1 MNPGVAVYCFF
12 ILSGFYITMGL
23 NERYTGPGSTKAFY
37 FGRFLRLWP
46 TYLLSLVIIAPTGM
60 IAYTFWRAAE
70 LPIPAFLGILF
81 SNVFIIGQDIF
92 AHLSFEGNQV
102 RFSQFGVDPNHNG
115 TSYMLNLPAWSLAIE
130 CVFYAAAPFIVR
142 SFART
147 VTFLMVGLVYTSV
160 WLNFFPAII
169 TQYRVD
175 LYYPFPAL
183 LFGLG
188 SMGYWLYRRADMS
201 KTAQY
206 LLFAIIT
213 CVLLQTNVNKAG
225 VIYLLLAFGVGFL
238 FEKTQNSKIDR
249 VLGDLSYPVYI
260 LQIPVFSLLRTSG
273 FTPSP
278 TAAILTVFGV
288 SILAVYLVERP
299 IERLRKAYVDK
310 ALARQAGQRIPSTSA
325 IDVAS

>member
-46 TYLLSLVIIAPTGM
+46 TYLLSLVILAPTGM
-60 IAYTFWRAAE
+60 IAYTFWRASE
-70 LPIPAFLGILF
+70 LPVPAFVGVLF
-81 SNVFIIGQDIF
+81 SNLFVIGQDIF
-92 AHLSFEGNQV
+92 AHLSFVGNQV

-115 TSYMLNLPAWSLAIE
+115 TTYMLNLPAWSLAIE

-147 VTFLMVGLVYTSV
+147 VTFLMIGLIYTSV
-160 WLNFFPAII
+160 WLNFFPEII
-169 TQYRVD
+169 AQNRVD

-188 SMGYWLYRRADMS
+188 SIGYWVYRRADMS

-206 LLFAIIT
+206 LLFATIT

-225 VIYLLLAFGVGFL
+225 VIYMLLAFGVGFL
-238 FEKTQNSKIDR
+238 FEKTQHNKIDR
-249 VLGDLSYPVYI
+249 LLGDLSYPVYI
-260 LQIPVFSLLRTSG
+260 LQIPIFTLMRTSGLTPSPELASASVIAISLLTVYLIERPIDRFRKNFTRKILLRTPHQLSSE
-273 FTPSP
+273 P
-278 TAAILTVFGV
+278 
-288 SILAVYLVERP
+288 R
-299 IERLRKAYVDK
+299 
-310 ALARQAGQRIPSTSA
+310 
-325 IDVAS
+325 